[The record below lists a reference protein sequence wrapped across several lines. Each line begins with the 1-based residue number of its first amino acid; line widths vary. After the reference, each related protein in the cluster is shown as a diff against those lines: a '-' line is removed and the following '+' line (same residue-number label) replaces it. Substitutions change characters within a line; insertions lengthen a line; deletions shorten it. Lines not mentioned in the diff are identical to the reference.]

1 MAVSRIE
8 GREVRRQKAALGSQ
22 DHRSCRLQGCEART
36 RVQRGRHDWIALST
50 LLGFLLACAAPAAEG
65 GKALRIGEKPPEV
78 SLSNLDGQ
86 RVSLGQTSGKII
98 VISFWND
105 SCHKTGSPLID
116 EAFYRKFKDRGLAI
130 VAVNSGQPRR
140 VVEAFLRNNRLKV
153 SYDILLDLG
162 FAATKAYGVTSLPMV
177 FIVDRTGVVRERVLG
192 EVDPK
197 VLERLV
203 ENLL

>member
-1 MAVSRIE
+1 MPHYPGFPCGQEPRA
-8 GREVRRQKAALGSQ
+8 
-22 DHRSCRLQGCEART
+22 RS
-36 RVQRGRHDWIALST
+36 
-50 LLGFLLACAAPAAEG
+50 LLGVTEWAVFPILLGLLLSCAAPAVER
-65 GKALRIGEKPPEV
+65 GKTPRIGEKPPDFA
-78 SLSNLDGQ
+78 LSSLDGK
-86 RVSLGQTSGKII
+86 RVTLGQTSGKIL

-116 EAFYRKFKDRGLAI
+116 EVFYRKFKDRGLAI
-130 VAVNSGQPRR
+130 AAINSGQPRR

-162 FAATKAYGVTSLPMV
+162 FTATKAYGVTSLPMV
-177 FIVDRTGVVRERVLG
+177 FLVDRVGVIRERVLG

-197 VLERLV
+197 VLEKLV